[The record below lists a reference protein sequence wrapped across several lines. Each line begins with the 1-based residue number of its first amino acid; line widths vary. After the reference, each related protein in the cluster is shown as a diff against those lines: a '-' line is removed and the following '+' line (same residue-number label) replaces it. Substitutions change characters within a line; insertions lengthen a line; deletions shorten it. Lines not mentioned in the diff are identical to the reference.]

1 MIFFERIQKIIDYY
15 KIKSVNSFAKDYL
28 KYKSS
33 EKINRLKGKDA
44 LPSYEILHDIS
55 IKFENINPDWLL
67 TGRGEMLR
75 DTTSIVQELPPIY
88 MKSETCEKCAEKE
101 KLIQSM
107 QKTIDTQ
114 SELIDCLQTLKNNCK
129 QPEKKSQTSS
139 QFPNISANIK

>member
-1 MIFFERIQKIIDYY
+1 MGA
-15 KIKSVNSFAKDYL
+15 KSNLL
-28 KYKSS
+28 KYIKLKSIS
-33 EKINRLKGKDA
+33 KAEFYKKTGLSNGFLDKNSNISSNNL
-44 LPSYEILHDIS
+44 EIIIS
-55 IKFENINPDWLL
+55 VFEDLSPDWLL

-75 DTTSIVQELPPIY
+75 DTTSIVQEPPPIY

>member
-1 MIFFERIQKIIDYY
+1 MDA
-15 KIKSVNSFAKDYL
+15 KSNLL
-28 KYKSS
+28 KYIKLKSIS
-33 EKINRLKGKDA
+33 KAEFYKKTGLSNGFLDKNSNISSNNL
-44 LPSYEILHDIS
+44 EIIIS
-55 IKFENINPDWLL
+55 VFEDLSPDWLL